1 MILQQ
6 GRVAQNELGKL
17 LARPR
22 APLERD
28 RTGFRNR
35 LLGLAGRPPSVVIS
49 PTGEGYREVPA
60 RRSAN
65 HLLAETIARS
75 ALQ

>member
-1 MILQQ
+1 MILQLR
-6 GRVAQNELGKL
+6 RVAQNELCKL

-22 APLERD
+22 VPLERD
-28 RTGFRNR
+28 RTGFSNR
-35 LLGLAGRPPSVVIS
+35 LLALEGRPPSVAIS